1 MSVLRGKG
9 MGWGNKG
16 MRIWDRQR
24 NDLPEVKGYIRVCE
38 KYLSFFNMAELSAF
52 LYFFNDLKN
61 KVLREIYLN

>member
-1 MSVLRGKG
+1 
-9 MGWGNKG
+9 